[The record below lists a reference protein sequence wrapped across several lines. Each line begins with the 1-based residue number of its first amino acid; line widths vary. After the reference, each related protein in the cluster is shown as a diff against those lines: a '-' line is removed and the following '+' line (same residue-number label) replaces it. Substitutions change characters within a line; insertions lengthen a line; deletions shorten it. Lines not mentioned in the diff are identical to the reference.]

1 MDISL
6 EPMVLV
12 KGIFQ
17 RDQLFLWK
25 VEHFPAFGAY
35 EMVVSAVFFGVIADN
50 PITYADFGRQAE
62 FLQQL
67 KRAVNSGDIGIRVFF
82 PQPLEYFLG
91 ADVPFS
97 AVKSIQHHYAL
108 GRETITPGL

>member
-1 MDISL
+1 MDISF
-6 EPMVLV
+6 EPMVLG

-17 RDQLFLWK
+17 RNQLYLWK

-50 PITYADFGRQAE
+50 PVTYADLGRQAE

-67 KRAVNSGDIGIRVFF
+67 KRAVNSGDIGVRVFF
-82 PQPLEYFLG
+82 THPLEYFLCT
-91 ADVPFS
+91 DVPFS
-97 AVKSIQHHYAL
+97 AVKRIHYHYAL
-108 GRETITPGL
+108 GRETITLGL

>member
-1 MDISL
+1 MDISF

-12 KGIFQ
+12 KRIFQ
-17 RDQLFLWK
+17 RDQLFLRK
-25 VEHFPAFGAY
+25 IEHFPAFGAY
-35 EMVVSAVFFGVIADN
+35 EMVVPAVFFGVIADN
-50 PITYADFGRQAE
+50 PITCADLGRQAE

-82 PQPLEYFLG
+82 PQPLEYFLC
-91 ADVPFS
+91 ADVPFG

-108 GRETITPGL
+108 GRETITFGL